1 MGPGEIDARFS
12 APGATAFAWDRVEAV
27 LDAAQVFWV
36 STVRADGRPHVTP
49 LIAAWHDGWLHLTT
63 GPDEQ
68 KARNL
73 AANPQ
78 VAVTTGSN
86 GMGAG
91 VDIVIEGSA
100 VRIREESELRQ
111 LADAFLTKYGE
122 TWRYE
127 VAGGDF
133 RHAGASG
140 RVLVYRVAASKILA
154 FSKGEPFSQTRWRIA
169 DPGRAGAFEPPRT

>member
-12 APGATAFAWDRVEAV
+12 APEATALAWDRVEVA
-27 LDAAQVFWV
+27 LRAAQVFWV

-49 LIAAWHDGWLHLTT
+49 LIAVWHDGWLHLTT

-86 GMGAG
+86 VMGAG
-91 VDIVIEGSA
+91 VDIVIEGTA
-100 VRIREESELRQ
+100 VRRRDESELRQ
-111 LADAFLTKYGE
+111 LAEAFLMKYGE

-127 VAGGDF
+127 VADGDF

-154 FSKGEPFSQTRWRIA
+154 FSKGEPFSQTRWQIA
-169 DPGRAGAFEPPRT
+169 DPGRAGVFEAART